1 MGEEMGSQLQGS
13 KEYTSV
19 YYENNRS
26 ELVKDASTCIAVPK
40 KTVRFSSLEWIRLL
54 YN

>member
-1 MGEEMGSQLQGS
+1 M
-13 KEYTSV
+13 SV

-40 KTVRFSSLEWIRLL
+40 KNCEILVVRVD
-54 YN
+54 